1 MREELF
7 KMERKGLVSEGQQVN
22 ITERVNGSLYSYLV
36 EPSVAMSGIYRSNQR
51 IKSDTGIINEIRE
64 TERGFYLV
72 VGFDERPVED
82 MSLKTLGN
90 ELIEKVLR
98 KHGGNRKAAAAELGI
113 SERTL
118 YRRLKK

>member
-51 IKSDTGIINEIRE
+51 IKSNTGIINEIRE

-72 VGFDERPVED
+72 VGFDE
-82 MSLKTLGN
+82 
-90 ELIEKVLR
+90 
-98 KHGGNRKAAAAELGI
+98 
-113 SERTL
+113 
-118 YRRLKK
+118 